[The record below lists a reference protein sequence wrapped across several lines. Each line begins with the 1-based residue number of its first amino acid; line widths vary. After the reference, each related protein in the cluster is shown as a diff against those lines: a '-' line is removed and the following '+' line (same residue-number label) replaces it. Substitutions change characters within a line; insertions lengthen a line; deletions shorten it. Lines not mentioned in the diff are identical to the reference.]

1 MLRSVLP
8 LGFIAASRFFGLF
21 IILPVLSLY
30 ALELD
35 GANEFLAGLTI
46 GAYAITQMIF
56 QLPFG
61 SLSDRFGR
69 KFMIFV
75 GLIIFIIGSLI
86 CAISTDIYTMLFG
99 RLLQGCGAVGAV
111 ATAMISDLV
120 SEDKRSKAM
129 AMMGGMIGI
138 AFAISMI
145 LSPLLSREFGLSSL
159 FYLSIIVTIFCI
171 FLLFSAVPKE
181 PKIHHHDPKIPLT
194 KLLKQKDLA
203 IMNLTNLMQ
212 KMLMSCAFVAIP
224 IVLVKSLEYSG
235 DNLWIVYLIS
245 MIFGFLAMGMAG
257 FLGDGKGHSK
267 KLLLIGVVLFI
278 ISFIGFGVA
287 NSAVSFIIF
296 VVIFFIGFNIH
307 EPIMQSCA
315 SKFAKSNQRGSA
327 LGIFNS
333 FGYLG
338 SFLGG
343 AVGGY
348 LLHSY
353 NITALAAVL
362 AVLLAIW
369 LLILFQ
375 LSDPRIFQ
383 IIRLKNADIS
393 ILDSVNGIVDRYKQ
407 NGYSVVKFN
416 SDIISRDEVISIL
429 GVSNE
434 ELQ

>member
-1 MLRSVLP
+1 MIRSVLP
-8 LGFIAASRFFGLF
+8 LGFIVASRFFGLF

-75 GLIIFIIGSLI
+75 GLIIFIIGSFI

-224 IVLVKSLEYSG
+224 IVLVKSFEYSG

-353 NITALAAVL
+353 NIMALAVVL
-362 AVLLAIW
+362 AVVLAIW

-407 NGYSVVKFN
+407 NGYSIVKFN
-416 SDIISRDEVISIL
+416 SNIISRDEVISIL

>member
-75 GLIIFIIGSLI
+75 GLIIFISGSLI

-245 MIFGFLAMGMAG
+245 MIFGFVAMGMAG

-307 EPIMQSCA
+307 EPILQSCA

-407 NGYSVVKFN
+407 NGYSIVKFN
-416 SDIISRDEVISIL
+416 SNIISRDEVISIL

>member
-307 EPIMQSCA
+307 EPILQSCA

-353 NITALAAVL
+353 NITALAVVL
-362 AVLLAIW
+362 AVVLAIW

-407 NGYSVVKFN
+407 NGYSIVKFN
-416 SDIISRDEVISIL
+416 SNIISRDEVISIL

>member
-224 IVLVKSLEYSG
+224 IVLVKSLEYSA

-353 NITALAAVL
+353 NIMALAVVL
-362 AVLLAIW
+362 AVVLAIW

-407 NGYSVVKFN
+407 NGYSIVKFN
-416 SDIISRDEVISIL
+416 SNIISRDEIISIL

>member
-99 RLLQGCGAVGAV
+99 RLLHGCGAVGAV

-307 EPIMQSCA
+307 EPILQSCA

-407 NGYSVVKFN
+407 NGYSIVKFN
-416 SDIISRDEVISIL
+416 SNIISRDEVISIL

>member
-1 MLRSVLP
+1 MIRSVLP

-75 GLIIFIIGSLI
+75 GLIIFIIGSFI

-224 IVLVKSLEYSG
+224 IVLVKSLEYNG

-353 NITALAAVL
+353 NIMALAAVL
-362 AVLLAIW
+362 AVVLAIW

-393 ILDSVNGIVDRYKQ
+393 ILDGVNGIVDRYKQ
-407 NGYSVVKFN
+407 NGYIVVKFN
-416 SDIISRDEVISIL
+416 SHIISRDEIISIL

-434 ELQ
+434 EL

>member
-8 LGFIAASRFFGLF
+8 LGFIAAARFFGLF

-307 EPIMQSCA
+307 EPILQSCA

-407 NGYSVVKFN
+407 NGYSIVKFN
-416 SDIISRDEVISIL
+416 SNIISRDEVISIL
-429 GVSNE
+429 GASNE

>member
-307 EPIMQSCA
+307 EPILQSCA

-393 ILDSVNGIVDRYKQ
+393 ILDSVNGVVDRYKQ
-407 NGYSVVKFN
+407 NGYSIVKFN
-416 SDIISRDEVISIL
+416 SNIISRDEVISIL

>member
-307 EPIMQSCA
+307 EPILQSCA

-369 LLILFQ
+369 LFILFQ

>member
-307 EPIMQSCA
+307 EPILQSCA

-338 SFLGG
+338 SLHGG

-362 AVLLAIW
+362 AVVLAIW

-416 SDIISRDEVISIL
+416 SNIISRDEVISIL

-434 ELQ
+434 EL

>member
-224 IVLVKSLEYSG
+224 IVLVKSLEYSA

-307 EPIMQSCA
+307 EPILQSCA

-353 NITALAAVL
+353 NITALAVVL
-362 AVLLAIW
+362 AVVLAIW

-407 NGYSVVKFN
+407 NGYSIVKFN
-416 SDIISRDEVISIL
+416 SNIISRDEVISIL

>member
-307 EPIMQSCA
+307 EPILQSCA

-407 NGYSVVKFN
+407 NGYSIVKFN
-416 SDIISRDEVISIL
+416 SNIISRDEVISIL

>member
-1 MLRSVLP
+1 MIRSVLP

-224 IVLVKSLEYSG
+224 IVLVKSFEYSG

-287 NSAVSFIIF
+287 NSAASFIIF

-353 NITALAAVL
+353 NITALAVIL
-362 AVLLAIW
+362 AVVLAIW

-416 SDIISRDEVISIL
+416 SHIISRDEVISIL

>member
-1 MLRSVLP
+1 MIRSVLP

-56 QLPFG
+56 QVPFG

-69 KFMIFV
+69 KFMMCV
-75 GLIIFIIGSLI
+75 GLIIFIIGSFI
-86 CAISTDIYTMLFG
+86 CAIASDIYIMLLG

-138 AFAISMI
+138 AFALSMV

-159 FYLSIIVTIFCI
+159 FYLSIIITIFCI

-181 PKIHHHDPKIPLT
+181 PKIHHHDPKIPLMQ
-194 KLLKQKDLA
+194 LLSQKDLA

-224 IVLVKSLEYSG
+224 IVLVKSLGYES

-245 MIFGFLAMGMAG
+245 MIFGFIAMGMAG
-257 FLGDGKGHSK
+257 FLGDAKGHSK

-278 ISFIGFGVA
+278 VSFIGFGFS
-287 NSAVSFIIF
+287 NSALSFIIS

-315 SKFAKSNQRGSA
+315 SKFAKASQKGSA

-343 AVGGY
+343 AMGGY

-353 NITALAAVL
+353 SITILAMVL
-362 AVLLAIW
+362 AVASAIW
-369 LLILFQ
+369 LIIL
-375 LSDPRIFQ
+375 LWLNDPRIFQ
-383 IIRLKNADIS
+383 TMRLQNTDIS
-393 ILDSVNGIVDRYKQ
+393 KLENIDGIVDRYNQ
-407 NGYSVVKFN
+407 NGQNVIKFN
-416 SDIISRDEVISIL
+416 STIISQDEIISIL
-429 GVSNE
+429 GVKDE
-434 ELQ
+434 KLR

>member
-1 MLRSVLP
+1 MIRSVLP

-224 IVLVKSLEYSG
+224 IVLVKSLEYST

-353 NITALAAVL
+353 NITALAVVL
-362 AVLLAIW
+362 AVVLAIW

-407 NGYSVVKFN
+407 NGYSIVKFN
-416 SDIISRDEVISIL
+416 SNIISRDEVISIL

>member
-1 MLRSVLP
+1 
-8 LGFIAASRFFGLF
+8 
-21 IILPVLSLY
+21 
-30 ALELD
+30 
-35 GANEFLAGLTI
+35 
-46 GAYAITQMIF
+46 
-56 QLPFG
+56 
-61 SLSDRFGR
+61 
-69 KFMIFV
+69 
-75 GLIIFIIGSLI
+75 
-86 CAISTDIYTMLFG
+86 
-99 RLLQGCGAVGAV
+99 
-111 ATAMISDLV
+111 
-120 SEDKRSKAM
+120 
-129 AMMGGMIGI
+129 
-138 AFAISMI
+138 
-145 LSPLLSREFGLSSL
+145 
-159 FYLSIIVTIFCI
+159 
-171 FLLFSAVPKE
+171 
-181 PKIHHHDPKIPLT
+181 
-194 KLLKQKDLA
+194 
-203 IMNLTNLMQ
+203 MNLTNLMQ

-307 EPIMQSCA
+307 EPILQSCA

-416 SDIISRDEVISIL
+416 SNIISRDEVISIL

>member
-181 PKIHHHDPKIPLT
+181 PKFHHHDPKIPLT

-307 EPIMQSCA
+307 EPILQSCA

-362 AVLLAIW
+362 AVVLAIW

>member
-1 MLRSVLP
+1 MIRSVLP

-307 EPIMQSCA
+307 EPILQSCA

-353 NITALAAVL
+353 NITALAVVL
-362 AVLLAIW
+362 AVVLAIW

-407 NGYSVVKFN
+407 NGYSIVKFN
-416 SDIISRDEVISIL
+416 SNIISRDEIISIL

-434 ELQ
+434 EL

>member
-1 MLRSVLP
+1 M
-8 LGFIAASRFFGLF
+8 
-21 IILPVLSLY
+21 
-30 ALELD
+30 
-35 GANEFLAGLTI
+35 
-46 GAYAITQMIF
+46 
-56 QLPFG
+56 
-61 SLSDRFGR
+61 
-69 KFMIFV
+69 
-75 GLIIFIIGSLI
+75 
-86 CAISTDIYTMLFG
+86 
-99 RLLQGCGAVGAV
+99 GAV

-224 IVLVKSLEYSG
+224 LVLVKSLEYSG

-257 FLGDGKGHSK
+257 FLGDSKGHSK

-307 EPIMQSCA
+307 EPILQSCA

-407 NGYSVVKFN
+407 NGYSIVKFN
-416 SDIISRDEVISIL
+416 SNIISRDEVISIL

>member
-8 LGFIAASRFFGLF
+8 LGFIVASRFFGLF

-159 FYLSIIVTIFCI
+159 FYLSLIVTIFCI

-307 EPIMQSCA
+307 EPILQSCA

-407 NGYSVVKFN
+407 NGYSIVKFN
-416 SDIISRDEVISIL
+416 SNIISRDEVISIL

>member
-1 MLRSVLP
+1 MIRSVLP

-224 IVLVKSLEYSG
+224 IVLVKSLEYSA

-362 AVLLAIW
+362 AVVLAIW

-416 SDIISRDEVISIL
+416 SNIISRDEVISIL

-434 ELQ
+434 EL

>member
-307 EPIMQSCA
+307 EPILQSCA

-362 AVLLAIW
+362 AVVLAIW

-407 NGYSVVKFN
+407 NGYSIVKFN
-416 SDIISRDEVISIL
+416 SNIISRDEVISIL

>member
-86 CAISTDIYTMLFG
+86 CAISTDIYTMLLG

-224 IVLVKSLEYSG
+224 IVLVKSLEYSA

-307 EPIMQSCA
+307 EPILQSCA

-362 AVLLAIW
+362 AVVLAIW

-416 SDIISRDEVISIL
+416 SNIISRDEVISIL

>member
-307 EPIMQSCA
+307 EPILQSCA

-343 AVGGY
+343 AIGGY

-362 AVLLAIW
+362 AVVLAIW

>member
-46 GAYAITQMIF
+46 GVYAVTQMIF
-56 QLPFG
+56 QVPFG

-69 KFMIFV
+69 KFMIFI

-86 CAISTDIYTMLFG
+86 CALATDIYVMLLG

-111 ATAMISDLV
+111 ATAMISDLI

-138 AFAISMI
+138 AFAISMV

-159 FYLSIIVTIFCI
+159 FYLSIIITIFSI
-171 FLLFSAVPKE
+171 FLLFSIVPKE
-181 PKIHHHDPKIPLT
+181 PKIHHHEPKAPLIN
-194 KLLKQKDLA
+194 LLKQKDLA

-212 KMLMSCAFVAIP
+212 KMVMSCAFVAIP
-224 IVLVKSLEYSG
+224 IVLVKSLGYDSN
-235 DNLWIVYLIS
+235 NLWIVYLIS

-257 FLGDGKGHSK
+257 FLGDAKGHSK

-278 ISFIGFGVA
+278 ASFIGFGVA
-287 NSAVSFIIF
+287 NSSLIFIIS

-353 NITALAAVL
+353 SIATL
-362 AVLLAIW
+362 AVVLGILLIIW
-369 LLILFQ
+369 LIILLN
-375 LSDPRIFQ
+375 LSDPRVFK
-383 IIRLKNADIS
+383 IIHLPNADLS
-393 ILDSVNGIVDRYKQ
+393 KLENVDGVVDRYYQ
-407 NGYSVVKFN
+407 NNQNIIKFN
-416 SDIISRDEVISIL
+416 STIISRDEIIAIL
-429 GVSNE
+429 GVSDE
-434 ELQ
+434 KL

>member
-224 IVLVKSLEYSG
+224 IVLVKSLEYST

-307 EPIMQSCA
+307 EPILQSCA

-353 NITALAAVL
+353 NITALAVVL
-362 AVLLAIW
+362 AVVLAIW

-407 NGYSVVKFN
+407 NGYSIVKFN
-416 SDIISRDEVISIL
+416 SNIISRDEVISIL

>member
-278 ISFIGFGVA
+278 SSFIGFGVA

-307 EPIMQSCA
+307 EPILQSCA

-407 NGYSVVKFN
+407 NGYSIVKFN
-416 SDIISRDEVISIL
+416 SNIISRDEVISIL

>member
-224 IVLVKSLEYSG
+224 IVLVKSLEYSA

-307 EPIMQSCA
+307 EPILQSCA

-343 AVGGY
+343 AIGGY

-362 AVLLAIW
+362 AVVLAIW

>member
-307 EPIMQSCA
+307 EPILQSCA

-416 SDIISRDEVISIL
+416 SNIISRDEVISIL

>member
-1 MLRSVLP
+1 MLRLLIVDWIFE
-8 LGFIAASRFFGLF
+8 FIFFTAIVIASLK
-21 IILPVLSLY
+21 Y

-35 GANEFLAGLTI
+35 VANEFLAGLTI

-99 RLLQGCGAVGAV
+99 RLLQGCGAVCAV

-307 EPIMQSCA
+307 EPILQSCA